1 MATLSELVVKIGAN
15 ISGLTKGVDETE
27 TKLGKF
33 AKGAKATSAVVSGLG
48 VAAFGA
54 AKKTADYAQN
64 VSDSAVKTGMSTT
77 AYQEMSHAF
86 DRLGVDQKN
95 ADRGM
100 ERLNQRMGH
109 AANGND
115 KYAEAFDDLGV
126 SIQDSN
132 GDLRDADAVMMDTI
146 ESLAGIE
153 DPALQASMASEV
165 LGTQLGRK
173 MMPALQDGSA
183 GIEELREEA
192 HELGLVM
199 DGDAIEAGQK
209 FGEEMDRF
217 QGAVKGAGMA
227 LGTALLPIF
236 SDQVLPMI
244 TDVAVPAFITLGEKI
259 GDLAEWFGNLS
270 PEVQKTIGV
279 ILAIAV
285 ALGPVLAVAARMV
298 TIFQT
303 LAPLFRV
310 LALAKMLFSAALW
323 ASPITWI
330 VLGILLLIAAIVAL
344 VYYWDEVAEAC
355 GAAWD
360 WIVEKLGEAWEWIKQ
375 LFSDLG
381 SWLVETAV
389 SIWEG
394 IVDGFWTGVDWIV
407 EAVQSGLDWLLDLF
421 LSWHPLGIIIS
432 HWDAIV
438 DAFDD
443 GVEWAKDLV
452 SDGVDSVLDFLRG
465 LAAIPGMVGGF
476 FSSMASAAGDRIADF
491 LSTVAGIPGR
501 VTSAIGNLGSL
512 LLGAGRDII
521 QGLIDG
527 VQNMVGNLRNQFSR
541 VTNMIPDWK
550 GPQRVD
556 LKLLEGPGED
566 IMSGLSEGIEGG
578 LPELRSTLG
587 GVTDS
592 IPSNVSAS
600 VRHSASGSSAQT
612 LELDL
617 TGADE
622 ELKKVFR
629 KIIRNSGG
637 NAQQVFGQR

>member
-199 DGDAIEAGQK
+199 DGESIEAGQK

-217 QGAVKGAGMA
+217 QGAVKGAGLA
-227 LGTALLPIF
+227 LGTALLPVF

-432 HWDAIV
+432 HWDSIV

-452 SDGVDSVLDFLRG
+452 SDGVESVLDFLRG

-476 FSSMASAAGDRIADF
+476 FSSMASAAADRISGF

-527 VQNMVGNLRNQFSR
+527 VQNMVGNLQNQFSR

-556 LKLLEGPGED
+556 LKLLQGPGED

-592 IPSNVSAS
+592 IPQNVSAS
-600 VRHSASGSSAQT
+600 VRHSMSGSSSQT
-612 LELDL
+612 LTLDV

-622 ELKKVFR
+622 EFKKVIR
-629 KIIRNSGG
+629 KIVRSSGG
-637 NAQQVFGQR
+637 DVQRVLG